1 MAEDQPSLDD
11 TLTPDTDS
19 DDGTGDEDEDDTD
32 SDVDS
37 DETPSFD
44 AVCAQLLPL
53 QLRPYTNKLI
63 IIILVCL

>member
-11 TLTPDTDS
+11 TLTTDTDS

-44 AVCAQLLPL
+44 AVCAQL
-53 QLRPYTNKLI
+53 RPYTNKLI